1 MTTGAGDLDDDVVRW
16 LLTGDVAVQF
26 QTHRDLLDE
35 SRTDLQARIAT
46 EGVGAA
52 ILRARDHGGWG
63 RGFYE
68 PKWTCAHY
76 SLLELRDLAVA
87 EREPL
92 CTDAVAAALREL
104 KGQDGGFNP
113 SDSVKQSDVC
123 MNGMFL
129 AFASYFAA
137 DALALHSVVDFVLAQ
152 QLPAGGFNCR
162 HNRSGAT
169 TASVHSTTSVIDGF
183 AEYLRRGYSYRAD
196 AVRSAID
203 SAVEVMLGRR
213 LYQRRTDGEPIRA
226 EFTRFHEPPR
236 WHFDVLRGLDVLRS
250 AGVADDQRL
259 TDALDIVRKRRRAD
273 GRWAGAA
280 QYPGETHV
288 TYARAGT
295 PNRWVT
301 MRALR
306 VLRHF
311 ASSRPVS
318 ELTPTSIPDAHGM
331 PPDPWSPASTL

>member
-1 MTTGAGDLDDDVVRW
+1 MATIAVQPGDDVVRW
-16 LLTGDVAVQF
+16 LLDGDVAVQF
-26 QTHRDLLDE
+26 QTRRDLLHE
-35 SRTDLQARIAT
+35 ERPDLQARIAT

-52 ILRARDHGGWG
+52 ILLAGDRGGWG

-68 PKWTCAHY
+68 PKWTCPHY
-76 SLLELRDLAVA
+76 SLLELRDIAVSG
-87 EREPL
+87 RDPM
-92 CTDAVAAALREL
+92 CVDAVATALREL

-113 SDSVKQSDVC
+113 ADSVKQSDVC

-129 AFASYFAA
+129 AFSTYFDA
-137 DALALHSVVDFVLAQ
+137 DAIALHSVVDFVLEQ
-152 QLPAGGFNCR
+152 QLSAGGFNCR
-162 HNRSGAT
+162 FNRSGAS

-196 AVRSAID
+196 AVRRAIE
-203 SAVEVMLGRR
+203 SGAAVMLDRR
-213 LYQRRTDGEPIRA
+213 LYQRRMDGQPIRA
-226 EFTRFHEPPR
+226 EFTRFHDPPR

-250 AGVADDQRL
+250 AGVSYEPRL
-259 TDALDIVRKRRRAD
+259 ADALDIVRTRRRTD
-273 GRWAGAA
+273 GRWVGAA
-280 QYPGETHV
+280 QYPGHTHV

-311 ASSRPVS
+311 AS
-318 ELTPTSIPDAHGM
+318 
-331 PPDPWSPASTL
+331 